1 MQSQWQA
8 MDRIPALAVN
18 SRAHALNI
26 HPVQP
31 QVDPDG
37 RLAEMEALS
46 EVISFSILIEVQPG
60 RPQLRGIGRLDRQ
73 QASWQLMSLGFWR

>member
-1 MQSQWQA
+1 MQSLWQA
-8 MDRIPALAVN
+8 IDRIPVLAMN

-46 EVISFSILIEVQPG
+46 EVISFSLRVKVQPG
-60 RPQLRGIGRLDRQ
+60 GPQLRGIGRLSRQ
-73 QASWQLMSLGFWR
+73 QASWQLMGLGFWR